1 MQVRNILNRIQKHK
15 GFVYGTERWG
25 PANQALSIEVPIRPR
40 RRSRGRCSVC
50 ERPGPGYDTL
60 PQRRYQFIP
69 LWGILILLLYSP
81 RRINCPRCGIH
92 VEKVPWAQGKETLC
106 LSYQWFLARWAKKLS
121 WTQVADS
128 FGISY
133 EAVFRSVQMAVF
145 WGLRRRELSGIKAI
159 GVDEILWLRGKFVTL
174 VYELSEG
181 RKRLLYIARDRT
193 EQSLR
198 GFFDLLGKVRSKRL
212 RYVCSDMW
220 RPYLNV
226 IKEQASQALNILD
239 RFHIM
244 KKFNEAID
252 QVRRQEVQQMK
263 QEGHEPLLLHSR
275 WSLLKRSENL
285 TERQASKLSE
295 LLRYNLRSVRAYLLR
310 EEFQRFWQ
318 YVRASTAGKFLDEWC
333 RIAMRSRLAPV
344 NKVVGTLRNH
354 RALILNWFVA
364 QGSLSSG
371 VVEGLNNKAK
381 VVFRNAYGFREYNT
395 LKVALYHTLGALPE
409 PQITHR
415 FR

>member
-1 MQVRNILNRIQKHK
+1 MQLRNILNRIQKHK
-15 GFVYGTERWG
+15 GFVYGKARWG
-25 PANQALSIEVPIRPR
+25 PANQPPSIEVPIRAH

-60 PQRRYQFIP
+60 PQRRYEFIP
-69 LWGILILLLYSP
+69 LWGILLFFLYAP
-81 RRINCPRCGIH
+81 RRIHCPLCGIH
-92 VEKVPWAQGKETLC
+92 VEKLPWAQGKETLC

-128 FGISY
+128 FGTTY
-133 EAVFRSVQMAVF
+133 EAVFRSVQMAVY
-145 WGLRRRELSGIKAI
+145 WGLSHRELSGIRVI

-174 VYELSEG
+174 VYEISAG
-181 RKRLLYIARDRT
+181 RKRLLHIARDRT

-198 GFFDLLGKVRSKRL
+198 SFFELLGTARSQRL
-212 RYVCSDMW
+212 RFVCSDMW

-226 IKEQASQALNILD
+226 ILERASQALNILD

-252 QVRRQEVQQMK
+252 QVRRQEAQQLK
-263 QEGHEPLLLHSR
+263 QEGGEPLLHHAR
-275 WSLLKRSENL
+275 WCLLKRTENL

-295 LLRYNLRSVRAYLLR
+295 LMRYNLRSVRAYLLR

-318 YVRASTAGKFLDEWC
+318 YVSASAAGKFLDDWC
-333 RIAMRSRLAPV
+333 RVAMRSRLAPIK
-344 NKVVGTLRNH
+344 KVVATLRNH
-354 RALILNWFVA
+354 RTLILNWFAA
-364 QGSLSSG
+364 QGTLSSG

-381 VVFRNAYGFREYNT
+381 VVLRNAYGFREFNT
-395 LKVALYHTLGALPE
+395 LEIALYHTLGALPE
-409 PQITHR
+409 PPITHR